1 MATTALIPLHVGKG
15 KTVASALG
23 RSMDYVENPNKTN
36 EGEFIS
42 SYECD
47 PLIAEQEFLFSKSQY
62 TSLTGRNQGSRDV
75 IAYHLRQ
82 SFRPDEVTPE
92 IANKIGYDCA
102 MSLTKGKHAFLVC
115 THVDK
120 DHVHSHIIFN
130 STTLDYTRK
139 FKNFWG
145 STFAVRRISDRIC
158 LENGLSII
166 EAPKKSQGH
175 YGKWLGDNK
184 PRSHSDRLRLAIDEV
199 LAGKPVDYSRFL
211 LQMQEQG
218 YENKQ
223 GKYLAFK
230 GKSQKKFI
238 RVKSLGSGYS
248 EEEIQ
253 NVIKG
258 KCTRK
263 IASKPQQKQ
272 VNLLVDIQAKLQQG
286 KGAGYEQWAKIF
298 NLKQMASTLNYL
310 REHDMLDY
318 ESLEKKAAE
327 ATNHFDTLNSQIKS
341 CEVRMTEIK
350 TLKSSIITYMKTKDI
365 YAQYKKSGY
374 SKKVYEKYESEL
386 ILHKSAREHFNK
398 LELKTLPKIKTLD
411 TEFNELLS
419 KKKKAYSQY
428 HVAKKEMQELL
439 IMKQN
444 VVKILGV
451 DEKKVEKQKS
461 QDR

>member
-1 MATTALIPLHVGKG
+1 
-15 KTVASALG
+15 
-23 RSMDYVENPNKTN
+23 MDYVENPNKTN

-62 TSLTGRNQGSRDV
+62 SALTGRSQGSRDV

-92 IANKIGYDCA
+92 IANQIGYDCA

-130 STTLDYTRK
+130 STTLDCTRK

-145 STFAVRRISDRIC
+145 STFAVRKISDRIC

-166 EAPKKSQGH
+166 EEPKKSKGH

-184 PRSHSDRLRLAIDEV
+184 PLNHSDKLRLAIDEV
-199 LAGKPVDYSRFL
+199 LAGKSVDYSHFL
-211 LQMQEQG
+211 LQMQGQG
-218 YENKQ
+218 YEYKQ

-238 RVKSLGSGYS
+238 RVKSLGDGYS

-253 NVIKG
+253 NAIKG
-258 KCTRK
+258 KYTRR
-263 IASKPQQKQ
+263 IAAKQSQKN

-286 KGAGYEQWAKIF
+286 KGQA
-298 NLKQMASTLNYL
+298 M
-310 REHDMLDY
+310 
-318 ESLEKKAAE
+318 
-327 ATNHFDTLNSQIKS
+327 NSG
-341 CEVRMTEIK
+341 RRF
-350 TLKSSIITYMKTKDI
+350 
-365 YAQYKKSGY
+365 
-374 SKKVYEKYESEL
+374 L
-386 ILHKSAREHFNK
+386 I
-398 LELKTLPKIKTLD
+398 
-411 TEFNELLS
+411 
-419 KKKKAYSQY
+419 
-428 HVAKKEMQELL
+428 
-439 IMKQN
+439 
-444 VVKILGV
+444 
-451 DEKKVEKQKS
+451 
-461 QDR
+461 